1 VAAGLDELGGG
12 LDDELG
18 GGGDDVEGSELV
30 LEDVDT
36 GTVDT
41 GLDDP
46 IVVGEEELLP
56 CWLDVAVD
64 P

>member
-1 VAAGLDELGGG
+1 
-12 LDDELG
+12 LDDELL

-30 LEDVDT
+30 LEVVDT